1 MSQFFKV
8 IVAGGRDFNNQAF
21 LNKTLDA
28 LLADKTKDHE
38 IIIVSGAAKGAD
50 TQGEVYARSKGY
62 PLESHP
68 ADWDTYGRSAG
79 YRRNKEMAESADA
92 LVCFWD
98 GESRGSKHMI
108 DLARDQGLLVRV
120 IRYENEESFV

>member
-1 MSQFFKV
+1 MSQFKV

-21 LNKTLDA
+21 LNETLDT
-28 LLADKTKDHE
+28 LLADKTKSHE

-50 TQGEVYARSKGY
+50 TQGEVYAQSKGY
-62 PLESHP
+62 SLESHP
-68 ADWDTYGRSAG
+68 ADWDAYGRSAG

-108 DLARDQGLLVRV
+108 DLATAQGLPVRV
-120 IRYENEESFV
+120 IRYGNEEPFI